1 MTQLS
6 DEIISDIRF
15 MAKNQL
21 TEKEVVE
28 LLQSVLSQ
36 TTQDTHLAQ
45 KILDGIRKEME
56 RKKQSSAFQEFCRRC
71 PLPDLKEDT
80 LREVSQRFEES
91 FGRDLIDFDID
102 EDEGML
108 NVALNLPH
116 GSLTSTIGINDLP
129 WDEKE
134 LEAELKVKSVP
145 FPVAMPGDKELVWML
160 GRKETMTPQEG
171 MRALL
176 KLQSDFWESRSGQL
190 QLRKGAER
198 SFPEF
203 LQRVPAKLLSEE
215 GLRRHYKDPEAITVL
230 RKELP

>member
-1 MTQLS
+1 
-6 DEIISDIRF
+6 
-15 MAKNQL
+15 
-21 TEKEVVE
+21 
-28 LLQSVLSQ
+28 
-36 TTQDTHLAQ
+36 
-45 KILDGIRKEME
+45 
-56 RKKQSSAFQEFCRRC
+56 
-71 PLPDLKEDT
+71 
-80 LREVSQRFEES
+80 
-91 FGRDLIDFDID
+91 
-102 EDEGML
+102 ML

-134 LEAELKVKSVP
+134 LEPELKVKSVP
-145 FPVAMPGDKELVWML
+145 FPVAMPGDTELVWML

-176 KLQSDFWESRSGQL
+176 KVQTDFWESRSGQL

-203 LQRVPAKLLSEE
+203 IQRVPAKLLSEE
-215 GLRRHYKDPEAITVL
+215 GLRRHYKDPETITVL

>member
-1 MTQLS
+1 
-6 DEIISDIRF
+6 

-91 FGRDLIDFDID
+91 FGRDLVDFDID

-108 NVALNLPH
+108 NVALNLPWIVDQH
-116 GSLTSTIGINDLP
+116 HWNQRL
-129 WDEKE
+129 
-134 LEAELKVKSVP
+134 A
-145 FPVAMPGDKELVWML
+145 L
-160 GRKETMTPQEG
+160 G
-171 MRALL
+171 
-176 KLQSDFWESRSGQL
+176 
-190 QLRKGAER
+190 
-198 SFPEF
+198 
-203 LQRVPAKLLSEE
+203 
-215 GLRRHYKDPEAITVL
+215 
-230 RKELP
+230 

>member
-56 RKKQSSAFQEFCRRC
+56 RKKQSTAFQEFCRRC
-71 PLPDLKEDT
+71 PLPDLNEGT

-91 FGRDLIDFDID
+91 FGRDLIDFDMD
-102 EDEGML
+102 EDEEVEEDDGTEYDSSDGD
-108 NVALNLPH
+108 AR
-116 GSLTSTIGINDLP
+116 
-129 WDEKE
+129 DE
-134 LEAELKVKSVP
+134 L
-145 FPVAMPGDKELVWML
+145 
-160 GRKETMTPQEG
+160 
-171 MRALL
+171 
-176 KLQSDFWESRSGQL
+176 
-190 QLRKGAER
+190 
-198 SFPEF
+198 
-203 LQRVPAKLLSEE
+203 
-215 GLRRHYKDPEAITVL
+215 
-230 RKELP
+230 

>member
-1 MTQLS
+1 
-6 DEIISDIRF
+6 

-45 KILDGIRKEME
+45 KILDGIQGNGA
-56 RKKQSSAFQEFCRRC
+56 KKTILCVPGILSKM

-80 LREVSQRFEES
+80 REVGQRFEES

-116 GSLTSTIGINDLP
+116 GPLTSTIGINDC
-129 WDEKE
+129 
-134 LEAELKVKSVP
+134 
-145 FPVAMPGDKELVWML
+145 L
-160 GRKETMTPQEG
+160 GMK
-171 MRALL
+171 
-176 KLQSDFWESRSGQL
+176 RS
-190 QLRKGAER
+190 
-198 SFPEF
+198 
-203 LQRVPAKLLSEE
+203 
-215 GLRRHYKDPEAITVL
+215 
-230 RKELP
+230 